1 MGDRYVWRFK
11 SVGGTSRV
19 DISTGEDIRHLG
31 ELDKKL
37 WTVLS
42 CPAGGLEFDRKT
54 LELLDTD
61 KDGKIK
67 SDEVVTAS
75 VYLTSALRDAGL
87 LLTSSDTISLSDFN
101 LDDENG
107 RKLHDSAL
115 RILKNKGL
123 DKSEISLADAA
134 DSVSIFAGS
143 KFNGDGVITPASAD
157 DESLKK
163 TIADAVATTGGSM
176 DRSGETGVTAEQI
189 EAFYAACADY
199 SAWVKAGESSEV
211 LPYGDA
217 TEAALEAVSA
227 VKDKVADY
235 FMRCRLSAFDSDATS
250 ALDVQV
256 DEVKT
261 IGAGDLARSGD
272 AIAALPLARVNSE
285 GKLPLGALNPAWE
298 DAFGKVKAL
307 VLDKDCP
314 GAETLDEPQ
323 WKAVLAKLGAYSSWK
338 DAEKGASV
346 ESLGRERVA
355 EILSDGEKDR
365 LLELVKKDKALK
377 TESDSIDDVER
388 FLRLYRDFYTLLRN
402 YVTFDDFY
410 DKDAKAI
417 FQAGRL
423 YIDQR
428 SLDLC
433 IRVEDMARHGDMAAL
448 SGMYIIYCACTSCSG
463 GKSMNIAAVL
473 TDGDVNNLRMG
484 MNAVFYDRDGRAYD
498 ATVTRLVDNPVS
510 IRQAFWSP
518 YNKLSNVINE
528 RINKSA
534 AEKENKSVGGLLDKA
549 NTVSLDPA
557 KAKSGDEAA
566 APAGK
571 KFDIATFCGIFAAL
585 GMAISYITTAF
596 VSLAKG
602 ISQSWYTLPL
612 LIVLIILCISGPSMF
627 IAWRKLRKRN
637 LAPLLNANGWAINAH
652 ILVNIGFGAGLTSL
666 ASFPALSSI
675 DPKAM
680 KSEKRRK
687 RWSRA
692 VIVLLILACGAV
704 FWSLCSRK
712 KAVEASPVPATS
724 VEAVEAPAPVAEPAA
739 PAEPVAGSGD
749 AAE

>member
-42 CPAGGLEFDRKT
+42 CPAGGLEFDKKT

-67 SDEVVTAS
+67 SDEVVAAS
-75 VYLTSALRDAGL
+75 VYLTSALKDAGL
-87 LLTSSDTISLSDFN
+87 LLTSSDTIKLSDFN
-101 LDDENG
+101 TDDENG

-123 DKSEISLADAA
+123 DKNEISLSDVS

-157 DESLKK
+157 DGSLKK
-163 TIADAVATTGGSM
+163 TIADAVAATGGTM
-176 DRSGETGVTAEQI
+176 DRSGEAGVTAEQI

-199 SAWVKAGESSEV
+199 SAWVKAGESPEV
-211 LPYGDA
+211 RPYGDA
-217 TEAALEAVSA
+217 TEAALEAVNA

-235 FMRCRLSAFDSDATS
+235 FMRCRLSAFDSDAVPV
-250 ALDVQV
+250 LDVQV
-256 DEVKT
+256 DEVKS
-261 IGAGDLARSGD
+261 IGAGDLAKSGD
-272 AIAALPLARVNSE
+272 AIAALPLARVNAE
-285 GKLPLGALNPAWE
+285 GKLPLAALNPAWE
-298 DAFGKVKAL
+298 EAFGKVKAL
-307 VLDKDCP
+307 VMDKDCP
-314 GAETLDEPQ
+314 GAETLDESQ
-323 WKAVLAKLGAYSSWK
+323 WKGVLAKLDAYSSWK
-338 DAEKGASV
+338 GAEKGASV
-346 ESLGRERVA
+346 EALGKERVA
-355 EILSDGEKDR
+355 EIMAADEKAR
-365 LLELVKKDKALK
+365 LLELVEQDKALK
-377 TESDSIDDVER
+377 AESDSIDDVER
-388 FLRLYRDFYTLLRN
+388 FLRLYRNFYTLLRN

-410 DKDAKAI
+410 GKDTKAI

-433 IRVEDMARHGDMAAL
+433 IRVEDMGRHGDMAAL

-473 TDGDVNNLRMG
+473 TDGDVSNLRVG
-484 MNAVFYDRDGRAYD
+484 MNAVFYDRDGLAYD

-518 YNKLSNVINE
+518 YNKLSNAINE

-534 AEKENKSVGGLLDKA
+534 AEKESKSVGGLMDKA
-549 NTVSLDPA
+549 NTVSLNPA
-557 KAKSGDEAA
+557 DAKTEDGAA
-566 APAGK
+566 AAGK

-585 GMAISYITTAF
+585 GMAISYITTAL

-637 LAPLLNANGWAINAH
+637 LSPLLNANGWAINAH
-652 ILVNIGFGAGLTSL
+652 VLVNIGFGAGLTSL
-666 ASFPALSSI
+666 ASFPALSAI

-680 KSEKRRK
+680 KAEKKRK
-687 RWSRA
+687 RWSRF
-692 VIVLLILACGAV
+692 VVVLLVLACGAV
-704 FWSLCSRK
+704 CWGLCSRK
-712 KAVEASPVPATS
+712 KAAEEAPA
-724 VEAVEAPAPVAEPAA
+724 VEAVEAVEAAEPAA
-739 PAEPVAGSGD
+739 AEQAAPAETLPAEGD
-749 AAE
+749 ATE

>member
-1 MGDRYVWRFK
+1 M
-11 SVGGTSRV
+11 

-42 CPAGGLEFDRKT
+42 CPAGGLEFDKKT

-67 SDEVVTAS
+67 SDEVVAAS
-75 VYLTSALRDAGL
+75 VYLTSALKDAGL
-87 LLTSSDTISLSDFN
+87 LLTSSDTIKLSDFN
-101 LDDENG
+101 TDDENG

-115 RILKNKGL
+115 QVLKNKGL
-123 DKSEISLADAA
+123 DKNEISLSDVS

-157 DESLKK
+157 DDSLKK
-163 TIADAVATTGGSM
+163 TIADAVAATGGTM

-199 SAWVKAGESSEV
+199 SAWVKAGESPEV
-211 LPYGDA
+211 RPYGDA
-217 TEAALEAVSA
+217 TEAALEAVNA
-227 VKDKVADY
+227 LKDKVADY
-235 FMRCRLSAFDSDATS
+235 FMRCRLSAFDSDAVPV
-250 ALDVQV
+250 LDVQV
-256 DEVKT
+256 DEVKS
-261 IGAGDLARSGD
+261 IGAGDLAKSGD
-272 AIAALPLARVNSE
+272 AIAALPLARVNAE
-285 GKLPLGALNPAWE
+285 GKLPLAALNPAWE
-298 DAFGKVKAL
+298 EAFGKVKSL

-314 GAETLDEPQ
+314 GAETLDESQ
-323 WKAVLAKLGAYSSWK
+323 WKAVLAKLDAYSSWK
-338 DAEKGASV
+338 GAEKGASV
-346 ESLGRERVA
+346 ESLGKERVA
-355 EILSDGEKDR
+355 EILAADEKTR
-365 LLELVKKDKALK
+365 LLELVEQDKALK
-377 TESDSIDDVER
+377 AESDSIDDVER
-388 FLRLYRDFYTLLRN
+388 FLRLYRNFYTLLRN

-410 DKDAKAI
+410 GKDTKAI

-433 IRVEDMARHGDMAAL
+433 IRVEDMGRHGDMAAL

-473 TDGDVNNLRMG
+473 TDGDVSNLRVG
-484 MNAVFYDRDGRAYD
+484 MNAVFYDRDGLAYD

-518 YNKLSNVINE
+518 YNKLSNAINE

-534 AEKENKSVGGLLDKA
+534 AEKESKSVGGLLDKA

-557 KAKSGDEAA
+557 SAKTEDGAA
-566 APAGK
+566 AATAAAGK

-585 GMAISYITTAF
+585 GMAISYITTAL

-637 LAPLLNANGWAINAH
+637 LSPLLNANGWAINAH
-652 ILVNIGFGAGLTSL
+652 VLVNIGFGAGLTSL
-666 ASFPALSSI
+666 ASFPALSAI

-680 KSEKRRK
+680 KAEKKRK
-687 RWSRA
+687 RWSRF
-692 VIVLLILACGAV
+692 VVVLLVLACGAV
-704 FWSLCSRK
+704 CWGLCSRK
-712 KAVEASPVPATS
+712 KTAEEAPA
-724 VEAVEAPAPVAEPAA
+724 VEAVEAVEAAEPAAAEQAA
-739 PAEPVAGSGD
+739 PAEPLPAEGD
-749 AAE
+749 TTE

>member
-42 CPAGGLEFDRKT
+42 CPAGGLEFDKKT

-67 SDEVVTAS
+67 SDEVVAAS
-75 VYLTSALRDAGL
+75 VYLTSALKDAAL
-87 LLTSSDTISLSDFN
+87 LLTSSDTIKLSDFDT
-101 LDDENG
+101 DDENG

-115 RILKNKGL
+115 QILKNKGL
-123 DKSEISLADAA
+123 DKNEISLSDVS

-143 KFNGDGVITPASAD
+143 KFNGDGVIIPASAD
-157 DESLKK
+157 DDSLKK
-163 TIADAVATTGGSM
+163 TIADAVTSTGGTM

-189 EAFYAACADY
+189 EAFYAACTDY
-199 SAWVKAGESSEV
+199 SAWIKAGESPEV
-211 LPYGDA
+211 RPYGDA

-235 FMRCRLSAFDSDATS
+235 FMRCRLSAFDSDAVS

-256 DEVKT
+256 DEVKS
-261 IGAGDLARSGD
+261 IGAGDLAKSGD
-272 AIAALPLARVNSE
+272 AIAALPLARVNAE
-285 GKLPLGALNPAWE
+285 GKLPLAALNPAWE
-298 DAFGKVKAL
+298 EAFGKVKAL

-314 GAETLDEPQ
+314 GTGTLDESQ
-323 WKAVLAKLGAYSSWK
+323 WKAVLAKLDAYSSWK
-338 DAEKGASV
+338 GAEKGASV
-346 ESLGRERVA
+346 ESLGKDRVG
-355 EILSDGEKDR
+355 EILAADEKAR
-365 LLELVKKDKALK
+365 LLELVDKDKALK
-377 TESDSIDDVER
+377 AESDSIDDVER
-388 FLRLYRDFYTLLRN
+388 FLRLYRNFYTLLRN

-410 DKDAKAI
+410 GKDTKAI

-433 IRVEDMARHGDMAAL
+433 IRVEDMGRHGDMAAL

-473 TDGDVNNLRMG
+473 TDGDVSNLRVG
-484 MNAVFYDRDGRAYD
+484 MNAVFYDRDGLAYD

-518 YNKLSNVINE
+518 YNKLSNAINE

-534 AEKENKSVGGLLDKA
+534 AEKESKSVGGLLDKA
-549 NTVSLDPA
+549 NTVSLEPG
-557 KAKSGDEAA
+557 KAKTEDGTAA
-566 APAGK
+566 AAAGK

-585 GMAISYITTAF
+585 GMAISYITTAL

-612 LIVLIILCISGPSMF
+612 LIVLIVLCISGPSMF

-637 LAPLLNANGWAINAH
+637 LSPLLNANGWAINAH
-652 ILVNIGFGAGLTSL
+652 VLVNIGFGAGLTSL
-666 ASFPALSSI
+666 ASFPALSAI

-680 KSEKRRK
+680 KAEKRRK
-687 RWSRA
+687 RWSRF
-692 VIVLLILACGAV
+692 VVVLLVLACGAV
-704 FWSLCSRK
+704 CWGLCSRK
-712 KAVEASPVPATS
+712 KAAE
-724 VEAVEAPAPVAEPAA
+724 EAPAVEEVETVGAAAAEQAV
-739 PAEPVAGSGD
+739 PAEPLPAEGD
-749 AAE
+749 ATE